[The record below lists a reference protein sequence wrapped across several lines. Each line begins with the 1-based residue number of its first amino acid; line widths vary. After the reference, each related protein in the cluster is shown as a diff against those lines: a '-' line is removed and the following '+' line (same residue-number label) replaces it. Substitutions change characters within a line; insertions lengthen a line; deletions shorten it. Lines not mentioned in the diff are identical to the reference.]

1 MDDDDIN
8 VKVALGVVGGM
19 IALVIALVIG
29 VAVGEVSTMGE
40 AGATAPAASA
50 EMAAPEPVGEAL
62 VKLYFGVDQASL
74 PDEGAAAVQ
83 TIIVTAQDKAE
94 AIVLISGFHDASG
107 NAAHNAELSK
117 QRAIAVRD
125 ALVAAGLDVARIRL
139 SKPAETQGSG
149 EAQEARRV
157 EVRVQ

>member
-8 VKVALGVVGGM
+8 VKVALGVVGGI

-29 VAVGEVSTMGE
+29 VAVGEVGTMGE
-40 AGATAPAASA
+40 AGATASASA

-94 AIVLISGFHDASG
+94 AIVLISGFHDAS
-107 NAAHNAELSK
+107 
-117 QRAIAVRD
+117 
-125 ALVAAGLDVARIRL
+125 
-139 SKPAETQGSG
+139 
-149 EAQEARRV
+149 
-157 EVRVQ
+157 

>member
-8 VKVALGVVGGM
+8 VKVALGVVGGI

-29 VAVGEVSTMGE
+29 VAVGEVGTMGE
-40 AGATAPAASA
+40 ASATASASA

-139 SKPAETQGSG
+139 SKPASTQGSG